1 MTKTT
6 DDFLSQYRFALIGFS
21 RGGKKFGNYIYK
33 KLTAK
38 GLHIDPVNPA
48 GGIHEGIRIYE
59 SLRSI
64 PVQPQAVIIAVKAS
78 SVEKAVRETIES
90 GIRRVWILGSGYSK
104 EIEKLCHENGIEI
117 IHNRC
122 ILMYFGGFPHNIHYF
137 FHRLARK
144 LPRIHPKC
152 AFYDTL
158 GEWVNFKSLFDNSE
172 QRFWMGLPDLSA
184 GNESHLSALYLH
196 QQDSDWSG
204 VLTSGMYEY
213 CRKNGIIAVSTDYRG
228 PASHL
233 NDAALSD
240 ISQIVSLIK
249 EKQNADK
256 WIACGVSMGA
266 IAAIQISFLL
276 PQELKPTGVVAVL
289 PAYNLIDFYN
299 GVGSQTQTAMK
310 FSYKGSP
317 AEMPLEYSKRS
328 PDGNISKITRTIPFA
343 VFAAKKDAFAPV
355 EKHARP
361 LVEALKANGNA
372 VFYKELDTWHDP
384 EVFSECYK
392 EGIEFVLEQKGLPEG
407 IKKAAII

>member
-1 MTKTT
+1 MTETT

-21 RGGKKFGNYIYK
+21 RSGKKFGNYIYK
-33 KLTAK
+33 KLSAK
-38 GLHIDPVNPA
+38 GLHIDPINPA
-48 GGIHEGIRIYE
+48 GGVHDGIRIYE
-59 SLRSI
+59 SIQSI
-64 PVQPQAVIIAVKAS
+64 PVKPQAVIIAVKAS
-78 SVEKAVRETIES
+78 SVEKAVRETIEN
-90 GIRRVWILGSGYSK
+90 GIKRVWIVGSGYSK
-104 EIEKLCHENGIEI
+104 EIGKLCSENGVEI

-144 LPRIHPKC
+144 LPRLYPKC

-158 GEWVNFKSLFDNSE
+158 GEWVNFKSLYDNSG
-172 QRFWMGLPDLSA
+172 QHFWMGLPVTP
-184 GNESHLSALYLH
+184 GNNENRLSALYLH

-204 VLTSGMYEY
+204 ILTSGMYEY
-213 CRKNGIIAVSTDYRG
+213 CREKGIIAVSTDYRG

-240 ISQIVSLIK
+240 ISQILSLIK
-249 EKQNADK
+249 EKHNTDK

-266 IAAIQISFLL
+266 IAAIQLSFLL
-276 PQELKPTGVVAVL
+276 PQELKPSGVVAVL
-289 PAYNLIDFYN
+289 PAYNLIDFYY

-310 FSYKGSP
+310 SSYHGSP
-317 AEMPLEYSKRS
+317 EEAPSEYSKRS
-328 PDGNISKITRTIPFA
+328 PHKNISKITKTIPFA

-361 LVEALKANGNA
+361 LVEALQANGNA

-384 EVFSECYK
+384 EVFSECYRD
-392 EGIEFVLEQKGLPEG
+392 GLEFICNQPVNNEN
-407 IKKAAII
+407 IKKAAI